1 MQTAGSRY
9 ESNGEE
15 LTKPIDLLGLTP
27 DTDVDVLLNQLIRQE
42 SLLAIV
48 NAVETGMVKG
58 MPFDVPKKY
67 ADVSP
72 TLLGRA
78 TVEVELLIRNPPKA
92 ASGDDGRRKMTLE
105 IDGYN
110 APLTAGH
117 FLDLVDRGY
126 YNDKPINRAD
136 GFLVQAGAAS
146 GGSPPSSPI
155 PLEIRVANA
164 GPGVP
169 PEYGM
174 TFEDLGMYQ
183 DSPQLNFNAL
193 GSLGMAH
200 SEGNANDAN
209 TQFFWA
215 IPDPRQGSLL
225 DGRFAVFGYTTKGTD
240 AIRELGQGDV
250 IKSMRIVAGKD
261 NLKRPKGM
269 EPVEAPAPADAGEVE
284 QPAA

>member
-1 MQTAGSRY
+1 M
-9 ESNGEE
+9 
-15 LTKPIDLLGLTP
+15 
-27 DTDVDVLLNQLIRQE
+27 IR
-42 SLLAIV
+42 L
-48 NAVETGMVKG
+48 
-58 MPFDVPKKY
+58 P
-67 ADVSP
+67 
-72 TLLGRA
+72 
-78 TVEVELLIRNPPKA
+78 
-92 ASGDDGRRKMTLE
+92 
-105 IDGYN
+105 GYN

-225 DGRFAVFGYTTKGTD
+225 DGRFAVRHRRR
-240 AIRELGQGDV
+240 AI
-250 IKSMRIVAGKD
+250 
-261 NLKRPKGM
+261 
-269 EPVEAPAPADAGEVE
+269 PAPARGGSPRGRRLRKRPHPGHADGSRCRSWRPGWARWRSPVPRHASERDG
-284 QPAA
+284 